1 MLEQVLKGKIKQRAF
16 GVLPDGRDV
25 TCFELSNKAGIIV
38 RVLNYGGILQ
48 SILAPDRNGEFKDI
62 ILGYDDFDGYLMDKS
77 YHGALVGRYANRIAG
92 GQFSVEGRSYILDRN
107 EGENCLHGGSSGFNS
122 KLWDAQII
130 VENGEEILRLH
141 HVSPDGDQGFP
152 GELYIT
158 ADYSLND
165 QNELLVNLSA
175 TTDQTTIISLTMH
188 PYFNLSGN
196 SEHQIFDHVVSLNS
210 NHYLPIDNGMK
221 PLGVL
226 LDVMESPFDLQLP
239 QALHD
244 VMDINDE
251 QLKIAEGYD
260 HCFCRSSQ
268 GVSEKGLAKILHPE
282 SGRVL
287 RVNSDAPGMQ
297 FYTGNHLSED
307 DRGKAGKPFIKHGA
321 ICLEP
326 QEFPN
331 APNEPGFEYKPLQP
345 GEVYSH
351 SMTFHFST
359 DSKEIK

>member
-1 MLEQVLKGKIKQRAF
+1 MLEQILKEKIKQWQF

-62 ILGYDDFDGYLMDKS
+62 VLGYDDLDGYLNDKT
-77 YHGALVGRYANRIAG
+77 YQGALVGRYANRIAG
-92 GQFSVEGRSYILDRN
+92 AQFRVEGNSYILDKN
-107 EGENCLHGGSSGFNS
+107 EGENCLHGGSRGFNR
-122 KLWDAQII
+122 KMWDAQII
-130 VENGEEILRLH
+130 VENGAEILRLQ

-152 GELYIT
+152 GELDIT

-165 QNELLVNLSA
+165 KDELLVHLSA

-188 PYFNLSGN
+188 PYFNLCGD
-196 SEHQIFDHVVSLNS
+196 SEHRIFDHVISLNS
-210 NHYLPIDNGMK
+210 NKYLPIDDGMN

-226 LDVMESPFDLQLP
+226 LDVKDSPFDFRLP
-239 QALHD
+239 QALRT
-244 VMDINDE
+244 VIDINDD

-260 HCFCRSSQ
+260 HCFCRSIQ
-268 GVSEKGLAKILHPE
+268 AASENDYAKIFHPG

-287 RVNSDAPGMQ
+287 RVNSDAPGIQ
-297 FYTGNHLSED
+297 FYTGNHLSENVQ
-307 DRGKAGKPFIKHGA
+307 GKAGKSFTKYGGV
-321 ICLEP
+321 CLEP

-351 SMTFHFST
+351 SMTYHFSI
-359 DSKEIK
+359 DSMEKT